1 MHQPI
6 LKNHNRSAQ
15 IFSNIKPED
24 KMAKH
29 THTQRFYEPEVKITY
44 KSTINYEKLK
54 HQWNKIKTRR

>member
-54 HQWNKIKTRR
+54 HQ